1 MPVCPNE
8 DFRNPVDPL
17 SCHPNMSPI
26 PPEPSKPG
34 KLTFSVV
41 EEEREDK
48 PFLSPKA
55 VGVNEALDHMSI
67 TLRVS
72 LLAVVLSSYWKPQ

>member
-1 MPVCPNE
+1 M
-8 DFRNPVDPL
+8 DPL

-26 PPEPSKPG
+26 PPEPLKPG

-41 EEEREDK
+41 EEGREDK

-55 VGVNEALDHMSI
+55 VGVSEALDHVSV

-72 LLAVVLSSYWKPQ
+72 LLAVILFYFLNEREN

>member
-1 MPVCPNE
+1 M
-8 DFRNPVDPL
+8 DAL
-17 SCHPNMSPI
+17 SGHPNMSPI
-26 PPEPSKPG
+26 PPKPLKPG
-34 KLTFSVV
+34 KLMFSLV

-55 VGVNEALDHMSI
+55 MGVSEALDHVSV

-72 LLAVVLSSYWKPQ
+72 LLAFPIGCCFILFFK